1 MRYSTVSRHRGFTLF
16 ELLAVIAT
24 IGILAAILLPALAR
38 SRETARRASCLA
50 NMAQLGM
57 VLKMYAEEH
66 DRNFPWS
73 GGGGNADCLLELRG
87 DYVSEEKIFLCPS
100 DTNVSDGQ
108 MIEREWTTRLN
119 GDGEGRNDDDVRPSL
134 RQSYD
139 YFGAYTKAPL
149 RYPHPSMPMPAV
161 PLMWDITL
169 RQVEPN
175 ASDDIGGSFNHVP
188 GGGNVVMMD
197 GSVAFLKFDRW
208 FENNLPFDAPGIEYI
223 KPVEVLKAEVPEDKA
238 VEAAPLPG
246 GLGGTAKPLLP
257 GLEPRVGRRGA
268 SR

>member
-1 MRYSTVSRHRGFTLF
+1 MRYANLARRPGFTLF

-66 DRNFPWS
+66 DRNLPWS
-73 GGGGNADCLLELRG
+73 GGGGNADCLLALRG
-87 DYVSEEKIFLCPS
+87 DYVTDEKIFFCPS
-100 DTNVSDGQ
+100 DTNPSEGELDEKV
-108 MIEREWTTRLN
+108 WTTRLN
-119 GDGEGRNDDDVRPSL
+119 GDGDGRNDDDECVSL

-149 RYPHPSMPMPAV
+149 RYPHPSMPVPAV
-161 PLMWDITL
+161 PLMWDISL
-169 RQVEPN
+169 RPLDPN
-175 ASDDIGGSFNHVP
+175 GIEDVSRGFNHIP

-197 GSVAFLKFDRW
+197 GSVVFLRTAQW
-208 FENNLPFDAPGIEYI
+208 FENNVPFATPGIEYI
-223 KPVEVLKAEVPEDKA
+223 KPEDVLKAEVPEDEA
-238 VEAAPLPG
+238 VEAAPLPSVP
-246 GLGGTAKPLLP
+246 GGTARPLMP

>member
-1 MRYSTVSRHRGFTLF
+1 MRYAKLARRPGFTLF

-38 SRETARRASCLA
+38 SRESARRASCLA
-50 NMAQLGM
+50 NLAQLGM

-66 DRNFPWS
+66 DRNLPWS
-73 GGGGNADCLLELRG
+73 GGGGNADCLLALRG
-87 DYVSEEKIFLCPS
+87 DYLSDSKILFCPS
-100 DTNVSDGQ
+100 DTNYSDGEFVQ
-108 MIEREWTTRLN
+108 REWTVILN
-119 GDGEGRNDDDVRPSL
+119 GDGEGRNDADARPSM

-149 RYPHPSMPMPAV
+149 RYPHPSMPTPAV

-169 RQVEPN
+169 R
-175 ASDDIGGSFNHVP
+175 SDEAFPHQDIGTSFNHVP

-197 GSVAFLKFDRW
+197 GSVVFVKTVEW
-208 FENNLPFDAPGIEYI
+208 FENNIPFATPGIDYV
-223 KPVEVLKAEVPEDKA
+223 KPMDVLKAEVPEEEA
-238 VEAAPLPG
+238 VEAVPLPG
-246 GLGGTAKPLLP
+246 GPRGTAKPLMP
-257 GLEPRVGRRGA
+257 GLGRRGV